1 MKTFLQVDA
10 LNKSFGS
17 NTVLH
22 NISFEIESGESVAL
36 VGPSGCGK
44 STLLNIIG
52 LLETLDSGTI
62 NLEGRTYPSINSKK
76 ATLMRRTEINYLFQS
91 FALINDWKV
100 SKNLL
105 LALQYTKLSKQEQE
119 CLIRAALE
127 NYGIGEKFDAVVNE
141 LSGGEKQ
148 RVAIARAMI
157 KPGNLIL
164 ADEPTGSLDKAMA
177 TIVIDS
183 LLDSVHANHKT
194 LLMVTH
200 DMDIAQRCDRI
211 IELPKHHRSINGVKH
226 V

>member
-17 NTVLH
+17 STVLH
-22 NISFEIESGESVAL
+22 NISFEIQSGESVAL

-52 LLETLDSGTI
+52 LLETLDSGKI
-62 NLEGRTYPSINSKK
+62 NLEGRAYPSINSKK

-119 CLIRAALE
+119 HLIRAALE
-127 NYGIGEKFDAVVNE
+127 NYGIGEKYDAVVNE

-200 DMDIAQRCDRI
+200 DMSIAQRCDRI
-211 IELPKHHRSINGVKH
+211 IELPRHQ
-226 V
+226 

>member
-22 NISFEIESGESVAL
+22 NISFEIQSGESVAL

-52 LLETLDSGTI
+52 LLETLDSGAI
-62 NLEGRTYPSINSKK
+62 SLEGRAYPSINSKK
-76 ATLMRRTEINYLFQS
+76 ATIMRRTEINYLFQS

-100 SKNLL
+100 SKNLS

-119 CLIRAALE
+119 HLIKTALE
-127 NYGIGEKFDAVVNE
+127 SYGIGGKFDAVVNE

-200 DMDIAQRCDRI
+200 DMGIAKRCDRI
-211 IELPKHHRSINGVKH
+211 IELPKHQ
-226 V
+226 

>member
-22 NISFEIESGESVAL
+22 NISFGIESGESVAL

-62 NLEGRTYPSINSKK
+62 NLEGKTYPSINSKK
-76 ATLMRRTEINYLFQS
+76 ATLMRRTEINYLFQT

-119 CLIRAALE
+119 RLIRTVLE

-200 DMDIAQRCDRI
+200 DIGIAQRCDRI
-211 IELPKHHRSINGVKH
+211 IELPKHQ
-226 V
+226 

>member
-62 NLEGRTYPSINSKK
+62 NLEGRAYPSINSKK
-76 ATLMRRTEINYLFQS
+76 ATIMRRTEINYLFQS

-119 CLIRAALE
+119 HLIRAALE
-127 NYGIGEKFDAVVNE
+127 NYGIGKKFDAVVNE

-200 DMDIAQRCDRI
+200 DLGIAQRCDRI
-211 IELPKHHRSINGVKH
+211 IELPKHQ
-226 V
+226 

>member
-62 NLEGRTYPSINSKK
+62 NLEGKAYPSINSKK

-119 CLIRAALE
+119 RLIRTALE

-200 DMDIAQRCDRI
+200 DMSIAQRCDRI
-211 IELPKHHRSINGVKH
+211 IELPKHQ
-226 V
+226 

>member
-1 MKTFLQVDA
+1 MKTFLQVDT

-62 NLEGRTYPSINSKK
+62 NLEGRAYPSINSKK

-119 CLIRAALE
+119 RLIRTALE

-200 DMDIAQRCDRI
+200 DMGIAQRCDRI
-211 IELPKHHRSINGVKH
+211 IELPKHQ
-226 V
+226 

>member
-1 MKTFLQVDA
+1 MKIFLQVDA

-52 LLETLDSGTI
+52 LLETLDSGTV

-119 CLIRAALE
+119 RLIRTALE
-127 NYGIGEKFDAVVNE
+127 NYGIAEKFDAVVNE

-200 DMDIAQRCDRI
+200 DMGIAQRCDRI
-211 IELPKHHRSINGVKH
+211 IELPKHQ
-226 V
+226 

>member
-62 NLEGRTYPSINSKK
+62 KLEGKAYPSINGKK

-119 CLIRAALE
+119 RLIRTALE

-200 DMDIAQRCDRI
+200 DMSIAQRCDRI
-211 IELPKHHRSINGVKH
+211 IELPKYQ
-226 V
+226 

>member
-62 NLEGRTYPSINSKK
+62 NLEGKAYPSINSKK

-91 FALINDWKV
+91 FALTNDWKV

-119 CLIRAALE
+119 RLIRTALE

-200 DMDIAQRCDRI
+200 DMGIAQRCDRI
-211 IELPKHHRSINGVKH
+211 IELPKHQ
-226 V
+226 

>member
-22 NISFEIESGESVAL
+22 NISFRIESGESVAL

-119 CLIRAALE
+119 RLIKTALE

-164 ADEPTGSLDKAMA
+164 ADEPTGSLDKDMA
-177 TIVIDS
+177 TIVINS

-200 DMDIAQRCDRI
+200 DMGIAQRCDRI
-211 IELPKHHRSINGVKH
+211 IELPKHQ
-226 V
+226 

>member
-62 NLEGRTYPSINSKK
+62 NLEGKTYPSINSKK
-76 ATLMRRTEINYLFQS
+76 ATLMRRIEINYLFQS

-119 CLIRAALE
+119 RLIRTSLE
-127 NYGIGEKFDAVVNE
+127 NYEIGEKFDAVVNE

-200 DMDIAQRCDRI
+200 DMGIAQRCDRI
-211 IELPKHHRSINGVKH
+211 IELPKHQ
-226 V
+226 

>member
-17 NTVLH
+17 NTVH
-22 NISFEIESGESVAL
+22 HSISFEIESGESVAL

-62 NLEGRTYPSINSKK
+62 NLEVRTYPSINSKK
-76 ATLMRRTEINYLFQS
+76 ATFMRRTEINYLFQS

-119 CLIRAALE
+119 RLIRTALE

-200 DMDIAQRCDRI
+200 DMGIAQRCDRI
-211 IELPKHHRSINGVKH
+211 IELPKHQ
-226 V
+226 

>member
-22 NISFEIESGESVAL
+22 NISFEIQSGESVAL

-52 LLETLDSGTI
+52 LLETLDSGKI
-62 NLEGRTYPSINSKK
+62 NLEGRAYPSINSKK

-119 CLIRAALE
+119 RLIRTALE
-127 NYGIGEKFDAVVNE
+127 NYEIGEKFDAVVNE

-200 DMDIAQRCDRI
+200 DMGIAQRCDRI
-211 IELPKHHRSINGVKH
+211 IELPKHQ
-226 V
+226 

>member
-52 LLETLDSGTI
+52 LLETLDSGAI
-62 NLEGRTYPSINSKK
+62 SLEGRAYPSINSKK

-119 CLIRAALE
+119 RLIRTALE
-127 NYGIGEKFDAVVNE
+127 NYGIDEKFDAVVNE

-200 DMDIAQRCDRI
+200 DMGIAQRCDRI
-211 IELPKHHRSINGVKH
+211 IELPKHQ
-226 V
+226 

>member
-62 NLEGRTYPSINSKK
+62 NLEGRAYPSINSKK
-76 ATLMRRTEINYLFQS
+76 AAIMRRTEINYLFQS

-100 SKNLL
+100 SKNLS
-105 LALQYTKLSKQEQE
+105 LALQYTKLSRQEQE
-119 CLIRAALE
+119 RLIRAALE
-127 NYGIGEKFDAVVNE
+127 GYGIGEKYDAVVNE

-200 DMDIAQRCDRI
+200 DTGIAQRCDRI
-211 IELPKHHRSINGVKH
+211 IELPKHQ
-226 V
+226 

>member
-1 MKTFLQVDA
+1 MKKFLQVDA

-22 NISFEIESGESVAL
+22 NISFEVESGESVAL

-52 LLETLDSGTI
+52 LLETLDSGAI
-62 NLEGRTYPSINSKK
+62 SLEGRAYPSINSKK

-119 CLIRAALE
+119 RLIRTALE
-127 NYGIGEKFDAVVNE
+127 NYGIAEKFDAVVNE

-200 DMDIAQRCDRI
+200 DMGIAQRCDRI
-211 IELPKHHRSINGVKH
+211 IELPKHQ
-226 V
+226 

>member
-76 ATLMRRTEINYLFQS
+76 ATFMRRTEINYLFQS

-119 CLIRAALE
+119 RLIRTALE

-200 DMDIAQRCDRI
+200 DMSIAQRCDRI
-211 IELPKHHRSINGVKH
+211 IELPKHQ
-226 V
+226 

>member
-211 IELPKHHRSINGVKH
+211 IELPKHQKKH
-226 V
+226 

>member
-10 LNKSFGS
+10 LNKSFGN

-119 CLIRAALE
+119 RLIRTALE

-200 DMDIAQRCDRI
+200 DMGIAQRCDRI
-211 IELPKHHRSINGVKH
+211 IELPKHQ
-226 V
+226 

>member
-1 MKTFLQVDA
+1 MKTFLQVDT

-17 NTVLH
+17 NTVLY

-52 LLETLDSGTI
+52 LLETLDSGAI
-62 NLEGRTYPSINSKK
+62 SLEGRAYPSINSKK

-119 CLIRAALE
+119 RLIRAALE
-127 NYGIGEKFDAVVNE
+127 GYGIGEKFDAVINE

-177 TIVIDS
+177 AIVIDS
-183 LLDSVHANHKT
+183 LLDSVRANHKT

-200 DMDIAQRCDRI
+200 DMSIAQRCDRI
-211 IELPKHHRSINGVKH
+211 IELPKHQ
-226 V
+226 

>member
-17 NTVLH
+17 NIVLH

-62 NLEGRTYPSINSKK
+62 NLEEKAYPSINSKK

-119 CLIRAALE
+119 RLIRTALE

-200 DMDIAQRCDRI
+200 DMGIAQRCDRI
-211 IELPKHHRSINGVKH
+211 IELPKHQ
-226 V
+226 

>member
-52 LLETLDSGTI
+52 LLETLDSGAI
-62 NLEGRTYPSINSKK
+62 SLEGRAYPSINSKK

-119 CLIRAALE
+119 RLIRTALE

-200 DMDIAQRCDRI
+200 AMGIAQRCDRI
-211 IELPKHHRSINGVKH
+211 IELPKHQ
-226 V
+226 

>member
-62 NLEGRTYPSINSKK
+62 NLEGRTDPSINSKK

-119 CLIRAALE
+119 RLIRTALE

-200 DMDIAQRCDRI
+200 DMGIAQRCDRI
-211 IELPKHHRSINGVKH
+211 IELPKHQ
-226 V
+226 

>member
-1 MKTFLQVDA
+1 MRTFLQVDA

-62 NLEGRTYPSINSKK
+62 NLEGRAYPSINSKK
-76 ATLMRRTEINYLFQS
+76 ATIMRRTEINYLFQS

-100 SKNLL
+100 SKNLS
-105 LALQYTKLSKQEQE
+105 LALQYTKLSRQEQE
-119 CLIRAALE
+119 RLIRAALE
-127 NYGIGEKFDAVVNE
+127 GYGIGEKYDAVVNE

-183 LLDSVHANHKT
+183 LLDSVRANHKT

-200 DMDIAQRCDRI
+200 DMSIAQRCDRI
-211 IELPKHHRSINGVKH
+211 IELPKHQ
-226 V
+226 

>member
-10 LNKSFGS
+10 LNKSFGN

-22 NISFEIESGESVAL
+22 NISFEMESGESVAL

-62 NLEGRTYPSINSKK
+62 NLEGKAYPSINSKK

-119 CLIRAALE
+119 RLIRTALE

-200 DMDIAQRCDRI
+200 DMGIAQRCDRI
-211 IELPKHHRSINGVKH
+211 IELPKHQ
-226 V
+226 

>member
-62 NLEGRTYPSINSKK
+62 NLEGKAYPSINSKK

-119 CLIRAALE
+119 RLIRTALE

-183 LLDSVHANHKT
+183 LLDSVRANHKT

-200 DMDIAQRCDRI
+200 DMSIAQRCDRI
-211 IELPKHHRSINGVKH
+211 IELPKHQ
-226 V
+226 

>member
-62 NLEGRTYPSINSKK
+62 NLEGRAYPSINSQK

-119 CLIRAALE
+119 RLIRTALE

-183 LLDSVHANHKT
+183 LLDSVRANHKT

-200 DMDIAQRCDRI
+200 DMGIAQRCDRI
-211 IELPKHHRSINGVKH
+211 IELLKHQ
-226 V
+226 

>member
-119 CLIRAALE
+119 RLIRTALE

-200 DMDIAQRCDRI
+200 DTGIAQRCNRI
-211 IELPKHHRSINGVKH
+211 IELPKH
-226 V
+226 

>member
-62 NLEGRTYPSINSKK
+62 NLEGRAYPSINSKK

-105 LALQYTKLSKQEQE
+105 LALQYTKLSRQEQE
-119 CLIRAALE
+119 RLIRTALE

-200 DMDIAQRCDRI
+200 DTGIAQRCDRI
-211 IELPKHHRSINGVKH
+211 IELPKHQ
-226 V
+226 

>member
-62 NLEGRTYPSINSKK
+62 NLEGRAYPSINSKK

-119 CLIRAALE
+119 RLIRTALE

-200 DMDIAQRCDRI
+200 DMGIAQRCDQI
-211 IELPKHHRSINGVKH
+211 IELPKHQ
-226 V
+226 

>member
-22 NISFEIESGESVAL
+22 NISFEVESGESVAL

-52 LLETLDSGTI
+52 LLETLDSGAI
-62 NLEGRTYPSINSKK
+62 SLEGRAYPSINSKK

-119 CLIRAALE
+119 RLIRTALE

-177 TIVIDS
+177 SIVIDS

-200 DMDIAQRCDRI
+200 DMGIAQLCDRI
-211 IELPKHHRSINGVKH
+211 IELPKHQ
-226 V
+226 

>member
-10 LNKSFGS
+10 LNKSFGN

-62 NLEGRTYPSINSKK
+62 NLEGKAYPSINSKK

-119 CLIRAALE
+119 RLIRTALE

-200 DMDIAQRCDRI
+200 DMGIAQRCDRI
-211 IELPKHHRSINGVKH
+211 IELPKHQ
-226 V
+226 

>member
-62 NLEGRTYPSINSKK
+62 NLEGRAYPSINSKK
-76 ATLMRRTEINYLFQS
+76 ATIMRRTEINYLFQS

-119 CLIRAALE
+119 RLIRTSLE
-127 NYGIGEKFDAVVNE
+127 NYEIGEKFDAVVNE

-200 DMDIAQRCDRI
+200 DMGIAQRCDRI
-211 IELPKHHRSINGVKH
+211 IELPKHQ
-226 V
+226 

>member
-17 NTVLH
+17 NTVLY
-22 NISFEIESGESVAL
+22 NISFEIKSGESVAL

-52 LLETLDSGTI
+52 LLETLDSGAI
-62 NLEGRTYPSINSKK
+62 SLEGRVYPSINSKK

-119 CLIRAALE
+119 RLIRAALE
-127 NYGIGEKFDAVVNE
+127 GYGIGEKFDAVVNE

-183 LLDSVHANHKT
+183 LLDSVRANHKT

-200 DMDIAQRCDRI
+200 DMSIAQRCDRI
-211 IELPKHHRSINGVKH
+211 IELPKHQ
-226 V
+226 

>member
-62 NLEGRTYPSINSKK
+62 NLEGRAYPSINSKK

-119 CLIRAALE
+119 RLIRTALE

-194 LLMVTH
+194 LVMVTH
-200 DMDIAQRCDRI
+200 DMGVAQRCDRI
-211 IELPKHHRSINGVKH
+211 IELPKHQ
-226 V
+226 

>member
-119 CLIRAALE
+119 RLIRTVLE

-200 DMDIAQRCDRI
+200 DMGIAQRCDRI
-211 IELPKHHRSINGVKH
+211 IELPKHQ
-226 V
+226 

>member
-62 NLEGRTYPSINSKK
+62 NLEGRAYPSINSKK

-100 SKNLL
+100 CKNLL

-119 CLIRAALE
+119 RLIRTALE

-183 LLDSVHANHKT
+183 LLDSVRANHKT

-200 DMDIAQRCDRI
+200 DMGIAQRCDRI
-211 IELPKHHRSINGVKH
+211 IELPKHQ
-226 V
+226 

>member
-52 LLETLDSGTI
+52 LLETLDSGAI
-62 NLEGRTYPSINSKK
+62 SLEGRAYPSINSKK

-119 CLIRAALE
+119 HLIRATLE
-127 NYGIGEKFDAVVNE
+127 NYGIGEKYDAVVNE

-183 LLDSVHANHKT
+183 LLDSVRANHKT

-200 DMDIAQRCDRI
+200 DMSIAQRCDRI
-211 IELPKHHRSINGVKH
+211 IELPRHQ
-226 V
+226 